1 MHTSLA
7 AQLAQLELGHLKVER
22 IGPTA
27 ISEPP
32 DPDAVT
38 QTLSA
43 VWSDLFALFPDTALE
58 NDAEELAWGMV
69 NLFHRAAAKRGAQI
83 DRATDEIRCL
93 LASADGSEI
102 HTSELESQ
110 IDRARSAEVAM
121 LALEAFREVA
131 ASLYMNETGSS
142 WRPAGGS
149 RLNHSRGL
157 TSAVVEGR
165 DFLRARSE
173 TRRTAAMP
181 QGTPVVFAGGRL
193 SFATNE
199 DAACFGTNVWETLD
213 KVRDRV
219 ADMVLVHGGDGKGAD
234 RLAASW
240 AERRK
245 VPQVAFGLDSRL
257 GARAGFRRNEQML
270 SLDPRYVVAFAG
282 NGVLERLVI
291 QAKERGVSCR
301 RPARA
306 ARHEPEACRA
316 HRRRGGVTAAAGP
329 APAGP
334 ASLAIPSASNL
345 LCAGRPV
352 RPRRPGGRPNA
363 DNQGLGACRK
373 HVLTGRL
380 GAASSPGGNSRL
392 QVPR

>member
-22 IGPTA
+22 IASPAST
-27 ISEPP
+27 ELP
-32 DPDAVT
+32 DPDAVS
-38 QTLSA
+38 QTLA
-43 VWSDLFALFPDTALE
+43 AIWSDLLALFPETALE
-58 NDAEELAWGMV
+58 DDAEELAWGIV
-69 NLFHRAAAKRGAQI
+69 NLFHRAAAKRSAQI

-102 HTSELESQ
+102 HTSELETQ
-110 IDRARSAEVAM
+110 IDRARAAEVAM
-121 LALEAFREVA
+121 LGLEGFREAA
-131 ASLYMNETGSS
+131 ASLYMNETGLS

-157 TSAVVEGR
+157 TSAVVQGR

-173 TRRTAAMP
+173 ARRSAAMP

-193 SFATNE
+193 SFATAE
-199 DAACFGTNVWETLD
+199 DAKAFAGNVWETLD

-219 ADMVLVHGGDGKGAD
+219 ADIVLVHGGDGKGAD

-245 VPQVAFGLDSRL
+245 VAQVAFGLDSRL

-291 QAKERGVSCR
+291 QAKERGVSVVDR
-301 RPARA
+301 RGPLGTNPKRA
-306 ARHEPEACRA
+306 ARL
-316 HRRRGGVTAAAGP
+316 
-329 APAGP
+329 
-334 ASLAIPSASNL
+334 AS
-345 LCAGRPV
+345 
-352 RPRRPGGRPNA
+352 
-363 DNQGLGACRK
+363 
-373 HVLTGRL
+373 
-380 GAASSPGGNSRL
+380 GAA
-392 QVPR
+392 